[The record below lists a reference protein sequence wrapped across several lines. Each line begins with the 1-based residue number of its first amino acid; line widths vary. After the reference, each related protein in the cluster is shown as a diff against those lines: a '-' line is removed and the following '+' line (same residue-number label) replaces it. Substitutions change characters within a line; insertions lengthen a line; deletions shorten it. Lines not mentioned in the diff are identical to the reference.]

1 MGDKRGRG
9 TREGIR
15 AGEGGIASRCRIAL
29 ARTTIR
35 RTAELYYSTPPPTPV
50 CTNLFRRLAVP
61 LVFLT
66 PGARRRPT
74 EERGREEGE
83 GIQNFRS
90 KVHSGAALPDRYGYG
105 ARLCCCSLPRRG
117 IRSSPVRGEEEDLVG
132 WRGRGDNKERWILDP
147 RRGWF
152 VAAS

>member
-90 KVHSGAALPDRYGYG
+90 KVHSGAALPDSYG
-105 ARLCCCSLPRRG
+105 ARLCCCRGGAFVPPQYEERRK
-117 IRSSPVRGEEEDLVG
+117 IWLVG
-132 WRGRGDNKERWILDP
+132 GEGVTMD
-147 RRGWF
+147 
-152 VAAS
+152 S